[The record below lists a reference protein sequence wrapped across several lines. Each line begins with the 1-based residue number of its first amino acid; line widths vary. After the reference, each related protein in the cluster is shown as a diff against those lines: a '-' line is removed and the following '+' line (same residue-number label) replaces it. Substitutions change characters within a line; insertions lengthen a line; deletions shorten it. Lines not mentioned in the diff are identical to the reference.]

1 MGRALLLLVLLAAC
15 APLPEG
21 PGLPY
26 PGGFVRGSVV
36 EGRFQAILPG
46 APLLVD
52 ADAEALYA
60 AYPYQLL
67 EVRAGKVQ
75 SLPLPGVPR
84 FLRARPRLA
93 VGLEG
98 GVLTPR
104 GLLPYPAQD
113 ALETPEGLYWVD
125 AEGLHLE
132 GRLLLPGSFRQVVA
146 WEGEVVALGTEA
158 HFFPSGRRLAL
169 PAPALKA
176 QAARCG
182 VAFLA
187 EGGLAHLLTPT
198 GLTPLGPAEDL
209 AAWEDSL
216 YLSPGERTL
225 RCGEV
230 PWS

>member
-67 EVRAGKVQ
+67 GGAGGKG
-75 SLPLPGVPR
+75 PKPAPPRGAPVPQGP
-84 FLRARPRLA
+84 ARPRR
-93 VGLEG
+93 GPEG

-198 GLTPLGPAEDL
+198 GLTPWARRRT
-209 AAWEDSL
+209 
-216 YLSPGERTL
+216 SPPGRT
-225 RCGEV
+225 
-230 PWS
+230 PST

>member
-84 FLRARPRLA
+84 FLRARPGLA

-98 GVLTPR
+98 GVHD
-104 GLLPYPAQD
+104 GGE
-113 ALETPEGLYWVD
+113 AL
-125 AEGLHLE
+125 
-132 GRLLLPGSFRQVVA
+132 
-146 WEGEVVALGTEA
+146 VALAAEA
-158 HFFPSGRRLAL
+158 LDYTVETVPEA
-169 PAPALKA
+169 
-176 QAARCG
+176 
-182 VAFLA
+182 
-187 EGGLAHLLTPT
+187 GGKGGKTRASVYS
-198 GLTPLGPAEDL
+198 A
-209 AAWEDSL
+209 
-216 YLSPGERTL
+216 
-225 RCGEV
+225 
-230 PWS
+230 

>member
-1 MGRALLLLVLLAAC
+1 M
-15 APLPEG
+15 
-21 PGLPY
+21 
-26 PGGFVRGSVV
+26 
-36 EGRFQAILPG
+36 
-46 APLLVD
+46 
-52 ADAEALYA
+52 
-60 AYPYQLL
+60 
-67 EVRAGKVQ
+67 RAGKVQ

-84 FLRARPRLA
+84 FLRARPGLA
-93 VGLEG
+93 VGPEG

-198 GLTPLGPAEDL
+198 GLTPWARRRT
-209 AAWEDSL
+209 
-216 YLSPGERTL
+216 SPPGRT
-225 RCGEV
+225 
-230 PWS
+230 PST

>member
-84 FLRARPRLA
+84 FLRARPGLA

-98 GVLTPR
+98 AVHG
-104 GLLPYPAQD
+104 GAD
-113 ALETPEGLYWVD
+113 
-125 AEGLHLE
+125 
-132 GRLLLPGSFRQVVA
+132 VV
-146 WEGEVVALGTEA
+146 E
-158 HFFPSGRRLAL
+158 
-169 PAPALKA
+169 
-176 QAARCG
+176 
-182 VAFLA
+182 
-187 EGGLAHLLTPT
+187 
-198 GLTPLGPAEDL
+198 
-209 AAWEDSL
+209 
-216 YLSPGERTL
+216 
-225 RCGEV
+225 
-230 PWS
+230 